1 MLRENPGSDNARPS
15 CFAGPAVPQG
25 AAAELVPAGSYPARC
40 KALIDL
46 GWRQEEFTDPKT
58 KATRKSWL
66 RKVLLCWELLGAPSP
81 NAAHGPILSRDYT
94 LAFSPAA
101 KLRQLMEALRGRSY
115 ADHELIDP
123 AKLID
128 QPCLITVVHKAGQR
142 GPYAKIDAI
151 APAPAGLTV
160 PRRPCRPSAAP
171 RAPGRPASL
180 SCMLRWVLDGARGP
194 SGERVRLEAARLGGR
209 WVTSLEALR
218 RFSERLTPSVGGDD
232 PAAPRSAASRRRASE
247 QAAVEPDKIGL

>member
-160 PRRPCRPSAAP
+160 PPSSLPPVVWEMGSGPFPEAPWLPRRLYGEPLTDVLARAKASRPPAGPGAAP
-171 RAPGRPASL
+171 A
-180 SCMLRWVLDGARGP
+180 
-194 SGERVRLEAARLGGR
+194 
-209 WVTSLEALR
+209 
-218 RFSERLTPSVGGDD
+218 
-232 PAAPRSAASRRRASE
+232 AAPAPLPSPAPP
-247 QAAVEPDKIGL
+247 PDLPF